1 MTPTGPASGSP
12 GKESGKEPADIT
24 ADLQRRIADGE
35 YPAGR
40 RLPSEQA
47 LADAYATTRARV
59 RTALAALA
67 RRGVLVSR
75 PNSGWVVQAG
85 HQVQTVGELRSFSR
99 WATEQGREFGSLIVG
114 RETSGATAR
123 EARLLGIGLG
133 EEVLRFVRVRTLDGR
148 PAMVE
153 RSTWA
158 PWVVPVVGGLPDD
171 VPSIFDAFDA
181 AGIPVLLGAH
191 RIEAIA
197 ASSSDAQLLAV
208 RRSSPL
214 LQVSRTSVTRV
225 GQVVEVAVDRYAA
238 DAVAFD
244 VRAGDATRTL
254 PSPRD

>member
-1 MTPTGPASGSP
+1 VTPTGPASGSP
-12 GKESGKEPADIT
+12 GREPAEIA
-24 ADLQRRIADGE
+24 ADLERRIAGGE

-47 LADAYATTRARV
+47 LADGYGTTRARV

-75 PNSGWVVQAG
+75 PNSGWVVRAG

-99 WATEQGREFGSLIVG
+99 WATEQGRGFGSRIVG
-114 RETSGATAR
+114 RETGGATGR
-123 EARLLGIGLG
+123 EARLLGIGQG
-133 EEVLRFVRVRTLDGR
+133 EQVLRFVRVRALDGR

-158 PWVVPVVGGLPDD
+158 PWVASVVAGLPDD
-171 VPSIFDAFDA
+171 VPSIFDALDA
-181 AGIPVLLGAH
+181 AGVPVLLGEH

-197 ASSSDAQLLAV
+197 ASSADARLLDV

-214 LQVSRTSVTRV
+214 LQVSRTSVTPAGR
-225 GQVVEVAVDRYAA
+225 VVEVAVDRYAA

-254 PSPRD
+254 LSPRD